1 MRLCI
6 RPFELP
12 DAPAVL
18 AAINAVCAE
27 RVYLL
32 TDRYVPTPQ
41 WEAALHEVEAARH
54 LLLVPV
60 WDDQVIGWC
69 RVFGGTLPKTWHVAE
84 VGIGLLAPY
93 REQGI
98 GTATMKRAI
107 AWATDRGFRKIV
119 ADTFASNARAR
130 ALFRSTG
137 FVETGVRRAQFQI
150 EGRYVDQIL
159 VERPL

>member
-60 WDDQVIGWC
+60 WDGQVIGWC
-69 RVFGGTLPKTWHVAE
+69 RVFGGTATERLQLNEATIWTGEPHDYTHPGAALS
-84 VGIGLLAPY
+84 GSLA
-93 REQGI
+93 
-98 GTATMKRAI
+98 
-107 AWATDRGFRKIV
+107 GFLTKV
-119 ADTFASNARAR
+119 LS
-130 ALFRSTG
+130 
-137 FVETGVRRAQFQI
+137 
-150 EGRYVDQIL
+150 
-159 VERPL
+159 